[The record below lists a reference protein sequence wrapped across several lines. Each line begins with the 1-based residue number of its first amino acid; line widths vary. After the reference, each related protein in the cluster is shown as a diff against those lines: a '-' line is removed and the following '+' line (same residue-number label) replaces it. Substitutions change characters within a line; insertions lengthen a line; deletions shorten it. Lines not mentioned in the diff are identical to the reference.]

1 VKAYSS
7 ILCHDKLNIEGGHVA
22 SELSPARSPACPVE
36 VDRTSPV
43 PLYFQVARSLQE
55 LIEKGEIGVGS
66 RIENEVDLAER
77 LGVSRPTTRRAIQYL
92 VERGMLVRKRGVGTQ
107 VVHPKV
113 RRPVQLSSLYDDLSA
128 AARVP
133 RTEVLD
139 LRIIPAP
146 DTVADALQIG
156 HGTEVTWTERLRFA
170 DDEPLALMHNAIP
183 ADLLTLERADLARHG
198 LYELLRRAGIVP
210 HIATQVIGA
219 RGATAAEARVLDEK
233 RGASLLTMTR
243 TAWDAIG
250 RPLEYGSHLYRAS
263 RYSFELNLT
272 AG

>member
-1 VKAYSS
+1 MT
-7 ILCHDKLNIEGGHVA
+7 
-22 SELSPARSPACPVE
+22 SELSPARSPVRPVE

-43 PLYFQVARSLQE
+43 PLYFQVASRLQE
-55 LIEKGEIGVGS
+55 LIEQGEIGVGA

-113 RRPVQLSSLYDDLSA
+113 RRPVELSSLYDDLVNSD
-128 AARVP
+128 RKP

-139 LRIIPAP
+139 LRVIPAP
-146 DTVADALQIG
+146 ADVAQALDLPPD
-156 HGTEVTWTERLRFA
+156 TEVTWIERLRYA
-170 DDEPLALMHNAIP
+170 GGEPLALMHNAIP
-183 ADLLTLERADLARHG
+183 VDLIRLEAADLARYG
-198 LYELLRRAGIVP
+198 LYELLRRAGFVP
-210 HIATQVIGA
+210 RIATQIIGA
-219 RGATAAEARVLDEK
+219 RSANTAEARILQEK

-243 TAWDAIG
+243 TAWDASG
-250 RPLEYGSHLYRAS
+250 RALEYGSHLYRAS
-263 RYSFELNLT
+263 RYSFEVNLS